1 MIRVELA
8 KLVRRPRSWVSLIL
22 LCGLP
27 VLVAVFV
34 AVTHLAP
41 PPGQGPALL
50 SAVLSSGSLYPAA
63 ALAIVLPIFLPVAVA
78 VVAGD
83 SIAGEA
89 GSGTLRY
96 LLARPVGR
104 TRLLAAKLIA
114 LIVYTLSA
122 VILIAVTAYLT
133 GIALFGAQPVAA
145 TPGGLTTSNIAATSL
160 SGSGLTPADI
170 ALRTV
175 GAVAFIAV
183 SMLGVGAIALF
194 LSTVTDSA
202 LGAALGA
209 LAALITSEVLV
220 TLNAASAVNPYLP
233 TRYWLAWIDF
243 FRDPIVWRNIE
254 RGFAVQGVYVVV
266 FLAASWAHFATK
278 DITSGIAH
286 PGPGGPGRHRQPPGQ
301 AVLPGMRQRLGLAAA
316 LLRTPKLLILDEP
329 TNGLDPQGIREIRD
343 LLIELNAAGTT
354 VFLSSHQLSEVEQ
367 LCTRVGIV
375 NRGRLVRQDDLET
388 LRALTGRSIVHTPD
402 TDRAREVLNGQ
413 IERAE
418 SGRLVVADADTAA
431 LNSRLVASGVRVTE
445 IAAERRSLEDVV
457 LSVTGSG
464 SDRVDVLDWERK

>member
-1 MIRVELA
+1 MIRVELV
-8 KLVRRPRSWVSLIL
+8 KLARRPRNWVSLAL

-34 AVTHLAP
+34 VVTHVVP
-41 PPGQGPALL
+41 PPGQGPTLL
-50 SAVLSSGSLYPAA
+50 SDVLSSGNLYPAA
-63 ALAIVLPIFLPVAVA
+63 ALAIVLPVFLPIAVA
-78 VVAGD
+78 GVGGD
-83 SIAGEA
+83 AIAGEA
-89 GSGTLRY
+89 GSGMLRY

-104 TRLLAAKLIA
+104 TRLLGAKLIA

-122 VILIAVTAYLT
+122 VILVAVTAYFT
-133 GIALFGAQPVAA
+133 GIALFGSHPVAA

-194 LSTVTDSA
+194 LSTITDSS

-220 TLNAASAVNPYLP
+220 TLNSASAVNPYLP

-254 RGFAVQGVYVVV
+254 RGFAVQGVYVIV

-278 DITSGIAH
+278 DITS
-286 PGPGGPGRHRQPPGQ
+286 
-301 AVLPGMRQRLGLAAA
+301 
-316 LLRTPKLLILDEP
+316 
-329 TNGLDPQGIREIRD
+329 
-343 LLIELNAAGTT
+343 
-354 VFLSSHQLSEVEQ
+354 
-367 LCTRVGIV
+367 
-375 NRGRLVRQDDLET
+375 
-388 LRALTGRSIVHTPD
+388 
-402 TDRAREVLNGQ
+402 
-413 IERAE
+413 
-418 SGRLVVADADTAA
+418 
-431 LNSRLVASGVRVTE
+431 
-445 IAAERRSLEDVV
+445 
-457 LSVTGSG
+457 
-464 SDRVDVLDWERK
+464 

>member
-1 MIRVELA
+1 V
-8 KLVRRPRSWVSLIL
+8 KLVRRPRSWVSIAL

-104 TRLLAAKLIA
+104 TRLLAAKLVT
-114 LIVYTLSA
+114 LVVYTLAA
-122 VILIAVTAYLT
+122 VVLVALTAYLT
-133 GIALFGAQPVAA
+133 GILLFGSQPVAA

-160 SGSGLTPADI
+160 SGTGLSPAEI
-170 ALRTV
+170 ALRTL
-175 GAVAFIAV
+175 GAVSFIAV

-220 TLNAASAVNPYLP
+220 TLSAASAVNPYLP

-254 RGFAVQGVYVVV
+254 RGYAVQGAYVLV
-266 FLAASWAHFATK
+266 FLGAAWAHFATK
-278 DITSGIAH
+278 DITS
-286 PGPGGPGRHRQPPGQ
+286 
-301 AVLPGMRQRLGLAAA
+301 
-316 LLRTPKLLILDEP
+316 
-329 TNGLDPQGIREIRD
+329 
-343 LLIELNAAGTT
+343 
-354 VFLSSHQLSEVEQ
+354 
-367 LCTRVGIV
+367 
-375 NRGRLVRQDDLET
+375 
-388 LRALTGRSIVHTPD
+388 
-402 TDRAREVLNGQ
+402 
-413 IERAE
+413 
-418 SGRLVVADADTAA
+418 
-431 LNSRLVASGVRVTE
+431 
-445 IAAERRSLEDVV
+445 
-457 LSVTGSG
+457 
-464 SDRVDVLDWERK
+464 

>member
-1 MIRVELA
+1 VIHVELV
-8 KLVRRPRSWVSLIL
+8 KLARRPRTWVSLLL

-34 AVTHLAP
+34 AVTHIAP

-114 LIVYTLSA
+114 LMV
-122 VILIAVTAYLT
+122 AVTAYFT
-133 GIALFGAQPVAA
+133 GISLFGSQPVAA

-170 ALRTV
+170 ALRTL
-175 GAVAFIAV
+175 GAIAFIAV

-194 LSTVTDSA
+194 LSTITDSA

-220 TLNAASAVNPYLP
+220 SLNAASAVNPYLP

-266 FLAASWAHFATK
+266 FLGASWAHFATK
-278 DITSGIAH
+278 DITS
-286 PGPGGPGRHRQPPGQ
+286 
-301 AVLPGMRQRLGLAAA
+301 
-316 LLRTPKLLILDEP
+316 
-329 TNGLDPQGIREIRD
+329 
-343 LLIELNAAGTT
+343 
-354 VFLSSHQLSEVEQ
+354 
-367 LCTRVGIV
+367 
-375 NRGRLVRQDDLET
+375 
-388 LRALTGRSIVHTPD
+388 
-402 TDRAREVLNGQ
+402 
-413 IERAE
+413 
-418 SGRLVVADADTAA
+418 
-431 LNSRLVASGVRVTE
+431 
-445 IAAERRSLEDVV
+445 
-457 LSVTGSG
+457 
-464 SDRVDVLDWERK
+464 

>member
-1 MIRVELA
+1 VIRVELV
-8 KLVRRPRSWVSLIL
+8 KLVRRPRSWVSLLL

-104 TRLLAAKLIA
+104 TRLLAAKLVA

-122 VILIAVTAYLT
+122 VILVAVTAYLT
-133 GIALFGAQPVAA
+133 GIALFGAQPVVA
-145 TPGGLTTSNIAATSL
+145 TPGGLTTSDIAATSL

-170 ALRTV
+170 ALRTI

-194 LSTVTDSA
+194 LSTITDSA

-220 TLNAASAVNPYLP
+220 SLNAASAVNPYLP

-254 RGFAVQGVYVVV
+254 RGFAVQAAYVVV

-278 DITSGIAH
+278 DITS
-286 PGPGGPGRHRQPPGQ
+286 
-301 AVLPGMRQRLGLAAA
+301 
-316 LLRTPKLLILDEP
+316 
-329 TNGLDPQGIREIRD
+329 
-343 LLIELNAAGTT
+343 
-354 VFLSSHQLSEVEQ
+354 
-367 LCTRVGIV
+367 
-375 NRGRLVRQDDLET
+375 
-388 LRALTGRSIVHTPD
+388 
-402 TDRAREVLNGQ
+402 
-413 IERAE
+413 
-418 SGRLVVADADTAA
+418 
-431 LNSRLVASGVRVTE
+431 
-445 IAAERRSLEDVV
+445 
-457 LSVTGSG
+457 
-464 SDRVDVLDWERK
+464 